1 MELLDLLDEM
11 NAREL
16 IDKKTELFRDYIWLK
31 NVELGEL
38 VCLNWLQK
46 ELGPVV
52 IYHNLE
58 LDYNGRTQVDL
69 LVVADEVWWVVEVKN
84 YHGVFEYIT
93 QISSLRGQPMHTD
106 PIASMRNR
114 MRIMKDLAAS
124 IDRRITVEGSMIFI
138 HPESEARVDLQEGFD
153 IIMRNQFNRHI
164 QAMRQKFNFN
174 RNRRV
179 QDYHHKIMVHHSP
192 YPVELPVI
200 SDADWDR
207 MRKGCRCP
215 QCNSYNLVA
224 QKKFMACSDCGAV
237 TAKNEL
243 AKDLYCQL
251 CVLMHDQPKG
261 ITMGRLLELSN
272 FQLSRT
278 TLNNVLKPHVPKY
291 HRNKYAYF
299 KNNKLPKTKF
309 KSLYSTHNSN

>member
-31 NVELGEL
+31 NGELGEL
-38 VCLNWLQK
+38 VCLDWLQK

-69 LVVADEVWWVVEVKN
+69 LVVADNVWWVVEVKN
-84 YHGVFEYIT
+84 YQGVFEYQDQT
-93 QISSLRGQPMHTD
+93 GKLRGRSMHTD

-114 MRIMKDLAAS
+114 MRIMKDLAQTL
-124 IDRRITVEGSMIFI
+124 DNRIVVEGSMIFI
-138 HPESEARVDLQEGFD
+138 NPDSEARVNTSENFY
-153 IIMRNQFNRHI
+153 IIMRHQFKRHI
-164 QAMRQKFNFN
+164 SEIRQKYNFAKN
-174 RNRRV
+174 RLSETYYRR
-179 QDYHHKIMVHHSP
+179 IMQYHSP

-200 SDADWDR
+200 SEADWDR

-224 QKKFMACSDCGAV
+224 RKKFMDCADCGAV
-237 TAKNEL
+237 TAKSEL

-251 CVLMHDQPKG
+251 CVLMYDQPKG
-261 ITMGRLLELSN
+261 VTMGRLLELSN